1 MGPVFMQVG
10 LIVVSIDDFIHAFSL
25 FSLVFS
31 IKDIIFAD
39 MKKIVYII
47 GGLYQPSGMGQVLS
61 CKVNYLAEH
70 TDWQMYVVLTERPDL
85 PFFYKLAPKVK
96 FVNFDINFDELDTM
110 PLLKKISAYR
120 KKQALYKEK
129 LTSYL
134 MEVRPDITVTAI
146 RREINF
152 INDIPDGSHKIG
164 EIHFE
169 KQFYRRFDK
178 AYLPGFVNRWITD
191 KWQGALIKQLARLDR
206 FVILTEEDA
215 DNWPML
221 SNKIVIPNPL
231 PKYPTVHSNPNSKLV
246 ISVGRYDPVKGFDML
261 IEAWAVV
268 AQKHPDWKL
277 KIVGPGDR
285 SPYQELVK
293 RYGLEEG
300 ITCMGA
306 SDRIYDEMAGASFYV
321 LSSRSEGFGLVL
333 IEAMAVGLPCV
344 AFSCS
349 PGPRS
354 IVSHLRNGLLIE
366 KDNVP
371 KLAEAMCYMIECD
384 AERESFSKQA
394 SKDSERYRVEAI
406 MQKWIA
412 LFENV

>member
-1 MGPVFMQVG
+1 M
-10 LIVVSIDDFIHAFSL
+10 
-25 FSLVFS
+25 
-31 IKDIIFAD
+31 
-39 MKKIVYII
+39 KIVYII

-70 TDWQMYVVLTERPDL
+70 TDWQIYVVLTERPDM
-85 PFFYKLAPKVK
+85 PFFYKLSPKVK

-120 KKQALYKEK
+120 KKLAAYKK
-129 LTSYL
+129 TLTSFL
-134 MEVRPDITVTAI
+134 MVVRPDITVTAI

-152 INDIPDGSHKIG
+152 INDIQDGSHKVG

-169 KQFYRRFDK
+169 KKFYRNFEK
-178 AYLPGFVNRWITD
+178 PFFPSFVNKWIT
-191 KWQGALIKQLARLDR
+191 KIWQGTLIKQLERLDK

-215 DNWPML
+215 RNWNML
-221 SNKIVIPNPL
+221 TNKVVIPNPL
-231 PKYPTVHSNPNSKLV
+231 AKYPHVHSNPNSKLV

-261 IEAWAVV
+261 IDAWTMV
-268 AQKHPDWKL
+268 AKAHPDWKL

-285 SPYQELVK
+285 APYQEQVK
-293 RYGLEEG
+293 RHSLEEY

-306 SDRIYDEMAGASFYV
+306 SDRIYDEMAEASFYV

-333 IEAMAVGLPCV
+333 VEAMAVGLPCV

-354 IVSHLRNGLLIE
+354 IVSDHQDGILVE
-366 KDNVP
+366 KSNVL
-371 KLAEAMCYMIECD
+371 KLAEAICNLIEHD
-384 AERESFSKQA
+384 KERQEYAAQA
-394 SKDSERYRVEAI
+394 KINAERYRVENI

-412 LFENV
+412 LFKAVMGAK